1 LSVQFH
7 AVFRVDQDE
16 PLALES
22 HLSALFRLR
31 EHLRTR
37 SSKMSRWYMCGN
49 TKEEAFLYEAFDEVG
64 FTAAALAVLKEEDRR
79 NGQPAVFHGAGL
91 WNGED
96 PPDAASMVLFA
107 SLVDVPSTLL
117 FSTRS
122 PDLLTHDNVLATTL
136 KIVELWRPRFV
147 SVKPNFYDPVFKNRP
162 GAGWMLYLPTKLSA
176 QQVPEARGLAP
187 AMENDS
193 SGTAR
198 QIGTVIVSIDDGPFS
213 AENPEHVKRANDIE
227 IGLAGQDLLPS
238 FGHSDPQR

>member
-1 LSVQFH
+1 M
-7 AVFRVDQDE
+7 
-16 PLALES
+16 S
-22 HLSALFRLR
+22 H
-31 EHLRTR
+31 
-37 SSKMSRWYMCGN
+37 WYLGGN
-49 TKEEAFLYEAFDEVG
+49 TKEEAFLYEAFDAVG

-79 NGQPAVFHGAGL
+79 NGHPAVFHGAGL

-107 SLVDVPSTLL
+107 SLVGVPSTLL

-162 GAGWMLYLPTKLSA
+162 GVGWMLYLPTALSVH
-176 QQVPEARGLAP
+176 QVPEAHERVP
-187 AMENDS
+187 AVEMNS

-213 AENPEHVKRANDIE
+213 EENPEHVKRAHDIE
-227 IGLAGQDLLPS
+227 IRLAGQDLLPR
-238 FGHSDPQR
+238 FGDPMPSG